1 MIRFEVPFKF
11 ESNKVEDVP
20 ISGSTKPPIHYL
32 TGKLL
37 IAMPA
42 MDDPYFQDSVIL
54 ILDHDESKAVGV
66 VINKPAGFIQFGK
79 QVGKKKAEVWDNLQ
93 IPVYFGGPV
102 DSELA
107 MILHSCDITDYESSQ
122 VINEHFCVT
131 SSLHILEDISKG
143 EGPDKRLF
151 SLGYA
156 SWAPGQLE
164 NELQANVW
172 LVGEGSK
179 DLVFDTDAQD
189 IWLSAIQSIGIDP
202 GLLSTKGGTA

>member
-1 MIRFEVPFKF
+1 
-11 ESNKVEDVP
+11 
-20 ISGSTKPPIHYL
+20 
-32 TGKLL
+32 
-37 IAMPA
+37 MPS
-42 MDDPYFQDSVIL
+42 MEDPYFENSVIL
-54 ILDHDESKAVGV
+54 ILDHDETKAVGI

-79 QVGKKKAEVWDNLQ
+79 QVGEGKTEVWDNLQ

-107 MILHSCDITDYESSQ
+107 MIVHTCDITDYESSQ

-156 SWAPGQLE
+156 SWSPGQLE
-164 NELQANVW
+164 HELQENVW
-172 LVGEGSK
+172 LIGDGSS
-179 DLVFDTDAQD
+179 DLVFNTTAQD
-189 IWLSAIQSIGIDP
+189 MWSTAIQSLGIDP
-202 GLLSTKGGTA
+202 SLLSLKGGSA

>member
-11 ESNKVEDVP
+11 ESKKREKSQV
-20 ISGSTKPPIHYL
+20 SGSSNRPTYYL

-37 IAMPA
+37 IAMPSFR
-42 MDDPYFQDSVIL
+42 DSNFRKSVIL
-54 ILDHDESKAVGV
+54 ILDHDETKAIGV

-79 QVGKKKAEVWDNLQ
+79 QIDKDKTEVWDNLQ
-93 IPVYFGGPV
+93 IPVYLGGPV

-107 MILHSCDITDYESSQ
+107 MIVHSCDITDYDSSQ
-122 VINEHFCVT
+122 VIDEHFCVT

-143 EGPDKRLF
+143 KGPANRLF

-156 SWAPGQLE
+156 GWGPGQLE
-164 NELQANVW
+164 RELRANFW

-179 DLVFDTDAQD
+179 DLVFETTAQD
-189 IWLSAIQSIGIDP
+189 IWTSAIKSLGIDP
-202 GLLSTKGGTA
+202 SLLSMKGGTA